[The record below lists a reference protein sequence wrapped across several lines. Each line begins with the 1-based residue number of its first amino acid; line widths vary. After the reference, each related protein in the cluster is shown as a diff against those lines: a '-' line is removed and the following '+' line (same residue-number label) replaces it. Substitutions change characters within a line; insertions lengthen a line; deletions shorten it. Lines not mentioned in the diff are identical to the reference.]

1 MKAVR
6 MQGYGGTEVLRVE
19 DVPMPQPG
27 AGEVRVRVV
36 GAAVNPVDWKIRRG
50 YLKDFIP
57 HRFPLIPGWDVS
69 GVVDALGEGAS
80 RFKPGDAVY
89 SRPDIARDGT
99 YAEFVVIRESE
110 LAFKPGTISH
120 IEAGS
125 LPLAGIT
132 AWQALVGIAQVQP
145 GQRVLVHAAA
155 GGVGSLAV
163 QIAKARGAHVIGTAS
178 GANRALVESLGVD
191 QFVDYRRETLA
202 QAVQPVD
209 AVFDTVG
216 GAVQEASWPLLK
228 AGGVLVSVTDPPPQD
243 KAQAHGVRGEFLFI
257 QPDAAVLAA
266 LARLVE
272 SGQVRPVI
280 GAEFALDDIVRA
292 HEFSETGRARGKIVL
307 YVGQP

>member
-6 MQGYGGTEVLRVE
+6 MHGYGGTEVLRVE
-19 DVPMPQPG
+19 EAPLPQPG

-80 RFKPGDAVY
+80 RFEVGDAVY

-99 YAEFVVIRESE
+99 YAEFAVIREAE
-110 LAFKPGTISH
+110 LASKPATISH
-120 IEAGS
+120 IEAAS

-132 AWQALVGIAQVQP
+132 AWQALVGIARVQA

-191 QFVDYRRETLA
+191 QFVDYRQETLA
-202 QAVQPVD
+202 QAVRPVD

-257 QPDAAVLAA
+257 EPDAAVLAE

-272 SGQVRPVI
+272 GGQVRPLI

-292 HEFSETGRARGKIVL
+292 HELSETGRSRGKIVL

>member
-6 MQGYGGTEVLRVE
+6 MHGYGGTEVLRVE
-19 DVPMPQPG
+19 EAPLPQPG

-80 RFKPGDAVY
+80 RFRLGDAVY

-99 YAEFVVIRESE
+99 YAEFVVIREAE
-110 LAFKPGTISH
+110 LASKPATISH
-120 IEAGS
+120 IEAAS

-132 AWQALVGIAQVQP
+132 AWQALVGIAQVQA

-163 QIAKARGAHVIGTAS
+163 QIARARGAHVIGTAS

-191 QFVDYRRETLA
+191 QFVDYRQETLA
-202 QAVQPVD
+202 QAVRPVD

-257 QPDAAVLAA
+257 EPDAAVLAE

-272 SGQVRPVI
+272 GGQVRPLI

-292 HEFSETGRARGKIVL
+292 HELSETGRSRGKIVL

>member
-6 MQGYGGTEVLRVE
+6 MHGYGGTEVLRVE
-19 DVPMPQPG
+19 EAPLPQPG

-80 RFKPGDAVY
+80 RFRLGDAVY

-99 YAEFVVIRESE
+99 YAEFVVIREAE
-110 LAFKPGTISH
+110 LASKPATISH
-120 IEAGS
+120 IEAAS

-132 AWQALVGIAQVQP
+132 AWQALVGIAQVQA

-163 QIAKARGAHVIGTAS
+163 QIARARGAHVIGTAS
-178 GANRALVESLGVD
+178 GANRELVESLGVD
-191 QFVDYRRETLA
+191 QFVDYRQETLA
-202 QAVQPVD
+202 QAVRPVD

-257 QPDAAVLAA
+257 EPDAAVLAE

-272 SGQVRPVI
+272 GGQVRPLI

-292 HEFSETGRARGKIVL
+292 HELSETGRSRGKIVL